1 MKKIFIEEKEK
12 YIKIAILE
20 DNVLV
25 EFFIEESKNKS
36 KIGNIYKAR
45 VNKILEGINACFLK
59 AGKEKFFM
67 QIKGNEDIKEKEVY
81 LVQVQKDVSEKK
93 SPVVTTNISLPS
105 RYLIYSPLNNRG
117 GISRKITDKNERERL
132 KAILKSLHKREG
144 SFIIRT
150 EAKDKGKKELKRD
163 VKYLYRLWDI
173 IRKKELKKESG
184 FIYEL
189 NDIVLTV
196 IREKFNEDVE
206 KLVVNEKNLYKKII
220 SYVKTFMPI
229 LKKRVILEKEKNLF
243 KKYGINQEINK
254 ILSPKVELPSGGHI
268 VIEKTEALT
277 SVDVN
282 SGSVIKGNP
291 EEEISRINHE
301 AAKEI
306 MRQIKLRNIGG
317 IIIIDFIEM
326 KKRKNKD
333 EVFRILQE
341 EAKKDKAKIDIL
353 PLTKLGLVEM
363 TRQHLGEDV
372 FKKITVK
379 CPYCSGRG
387 FLPKKGI

>member
-67 QIKGNEDIKEKEVY
+67 QMRGNEDIKEKEVY

-163 VKYLYRLWDI
+163 VKYLYRLWEI

-189 NDIVLTV
+189 NDMVLTV

-306 MRQIKLRNIGG
+306 MRQIKLL
-317 IIIIDFIEM
+317 
-326 KKRKNKD
+326 K
-333 EVFRILQE
+333 
-341 EAKKDKAKIDIL
+341 
-353 PLTKLGLVEM
+353 
-363 TRQHLGEDV
+363 
-372 FKKITVK
+372 
-379 CPYCSGRG
+379 
-387 FLPKKGI
+387 